1 MRAKEYIAY
10 NQATLKHPDEIR
22 QIVDEMLPLRSS
34 RQQTVDYYN
43 SKLIADIR
51 LQACLLQKE
60 LYEKNNAMQP
70 EAPEE
75 FQMREGEIPVEIAS
89 AVRDELFDVIKE
101 DKTFGYLYFLLGNL
115 RNSQRPTNPIDCVP
129 DERGIVEALKTS
141 RDDYPKTDLS
151 EYLDDDINFAQYQ
164 DLTEVGITDEAKLL
178 AWFNNAYRIYDE
190 MRLTKS
196 NPISAVKVFLDD
208 NSYESQAAKD
218 LTGRFICEIIL
229 STAADDK
236 RLNRIKDELERHL
249 PDEST
254 LGGTDENAADK
265 AKGSNKIRTVVVY
278 ELLQKL
284 GKGKSFNDLSKICN
298 LVAYLT
304 GGSPRKI
311 YNEAQKGI
319 QFTDYH
325 KKELSEVNKI
335 LADLSLGIEL
345 KKDKEY

>member
-43 SKLIADIR
+43 RKLIADIR

-89 AVRDELFDVIKE
+89 VVRDELFDVIKE

-164 DLTEVGITDEAKLL
+164 DLTEAGITDEAKLL
-178 AWFNNAYRIYDE
+178 SWFNNAYRIYDE
-190 MRLTKS
+190 MRLAKA
-196 NPISAVKVFLDD
+196 NPISAVKVFLTDD
-208 NSYESQAAKD
+208 SYESQAAKD
-218 LTGRFICEIIL
+218 LTGRFICEIIMA
-229 STAADDK
+229 TTADDK
-236 RLNRIKDELERHL
+236 RLDRIKEELQRHL
-249 PDEST
+249 PDESS
-254 LGGTDENAADK
+254 LAAQPASCFHLQSKKGRKTDFARVMNVLLEMGFIVDSDGQK
-265 AKGSNKIRTVVVY
+265 ATKSDFF
-278 ELLQKL
+278 QAL
-284 GKGKSFNDLSKICN
+284 GKLLNENFKDYQNLLSTTKGASVADQKALTKVFEDMLSK
-298 LVAYLT
+298 
-304 GGSPRKI
+304 
-311 YNEAQKGI
+311 QKEI
-319 QFTDYH
+319 IS
-325 KKELSEVNKI
+325 K
-335 LADLSLGIEL
+335 
-345 KKDKEY
+345 

>member
-1 MRAKEYIAY
+1 MRAKEYIACSE
-10 NQATLKHPDEIR
+10 ASLKHPDQIR
-22 QIVDEMLPLRSS
+22 QIVDEMLPLRAS

-43 SKLIADIR
+43 RKLIADIR

-60 LYEKNNAMQP
+60 LYEKNNAMQTA
-70 EAPEE
+70 EPEE
-75 FQMREGEIPVEIAS
+75 FQMREGEIPVEIAA
-89 AVRDELFDVIKE
+89 AVRDELFDVIKD

-141 RDDYPKTDLS
+141 RDDYPKSDLAA
-151 EYLDDDINFAQYQ
+151 YLDDDINFAQYQ
-164 DLTEVGITDEAKLL
+164 DLTDAGIADEAKLL
-178 AWFNNAYRIYDE
+178 SWFNNAYRIYDQ
-190 MRLTKS
+190 MRLVKS
-196 NPISAVKVFLDD
+196 NPIAAVRVFLDD
-208 NSYESQAAKD
+208 SSYESQAAKD
-218 LTGRFICEIIL
+218 LTGRFICEII
-229 STAADDK
+229 SRTAAEDK
-236 RLNRIKDELERHL
+236 RLTRIEEELNRHL
-249 PDEST
+249 PEEASLDGADET
-254 LGGTDENAADK
+254 AADK
-265 AKGSNKIRTVVVY
+265 AKGSNKIRTAVIY
-278 ELLQKL
+278 EILNKL

-335 LADLSLGIEL
+335 LSDLSLGIEL

>member
-1 MRAKEYIAY
+1 MRAKEYIAQ
-10 NQATLKHPDEIR
+10 NEKKLKYAAAIKR
-22 QIVDEMLPLRSS
+22 IIAEMMPLRAN

-43 SKLIADIR
+43 SHLIADIR
-51 LQACLLQKE
+51 LQSFLFQKD
-60 LYEKNNAMQP
+60 LYEKHNAMQP
-70 EAPEE
+70 VEPEP
-75 FQMREGEIPVEIAS
+75 FQMNAGEIPVEIAA
-89 AVRDELFDVIKE
+89 AVREELFHVIKE
-101 DKTFGYLYFLLGNL
+101 DESFGYLFFLLGNL
-115 RNSQRPTNPIDCVP
+115 RNSQRPTKPIDCWP
-129 DERGIVEALKTS
+129 DEKAIQNALFNQ
-141 RDDYPKTDLS
+141 RDDYPKATLA
-151 EYLDDDINFAQYQ
+151 EYLDDDINFSQYQ
-164 DLTEVGITDEAKLL
+164 DLTEAGITDEAALVD
-178 AWFNNAYRIYDE
+178 WFNNAYRIFDE
-190 MRLTKS
+190 MRLHKE

-208 NSYESQAAKD
+208 DSYESRVTKE
-218 LTGRFICEIIL
+218 LTGRFIYELIIM
-229 STAADDK
+229 DGGEDK
-236 RLNRIKDELERHL
+236 RLKRIGEELDRHL
-249 PDEST
+249 PDESS
-254 LGGTDENAADK
+254 LDGSNEAHEDK
-265 AKGSNKIRTVVVY
+265 TKGSNKIRTVVVY

>member
-1 MRAKEYIAY
+1 MRAKEYIACSEVS
-10 NQATLKHPDEIR
+10 LKYPAEIK
-22 QIVDEMLPLRSS
+22 QIVADMLPLRAS

-43 SKLIADIR
+43 RKLIADIR

-70 EAPEE
+70 EAPED
-75 FQMREGEIPVEIAS
+75 FQMRDGEIPVEIAA

-141 RDDYPKTDLS
+141 RDDYPKSDLS

-164 DLTEVGITDEAKLL
+164 DLTEAGITDEAKLL
-178 AWFNNAYRIYDE
+178 SWFNNAYRIYDE
-190 MRLTKS
+190 MRLAKA

-208 NSYESQAAKD
+208 DSYENQAAKD
-218 LTGRFICEIIL
+218 LTGRFICEII
-229 STAADDK
+229 SATAPGDK
-236 RLNRIKDELERHL
+236 RLERIEGELQRHL
-249 PDEST
+249 PDESS
-254 LGGTDENAADK
+254 LDGTDENATDK
-265 AKGSNKIRTVVVY
+265 TKGSNKIRTVVIY
-278 ELLQKL
+278 ELLNKL
-284 GKGKSFNDLSKICN
+284 KRGKSFNDLSKICN

-325 KKELSEVNKI
+325 KKELSEVNQI
-335 LADLSLGIEL
+335 LADLSLDIEL